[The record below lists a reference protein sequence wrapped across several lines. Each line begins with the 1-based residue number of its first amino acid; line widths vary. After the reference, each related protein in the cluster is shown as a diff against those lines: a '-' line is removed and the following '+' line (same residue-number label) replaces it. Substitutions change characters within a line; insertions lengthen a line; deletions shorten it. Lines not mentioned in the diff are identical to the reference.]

1 MYIHL
6 TVLCR
11 VASESLGRVY
21 HRYTY
26 VKCQS
31 GSIRRGGGARVWAN
45 TMLGVASSRTI
56 ISPGGVIQGGTSLES
71 LSVTLFYRDI
81 IVESECHVV
90 TWPTIRL
97 VSFRRAIRRLLDIS
111 SCCYSNK
118 NMNWDCFFDIEKK
131 RSIYMYILW
140 ILGKKKKRNDW
151 FMPTMNDK
159 IIYRFIV
166 VLIKN
171 GKIYILEIFCIKI
184 YSIIVFQN
192 NGGVFEIC
200 NKSGG
205 WFFIRFS

>member
-1 MYIHL
+1 MPKREHK
-6 TVLCR
+6 
-11 VASESLGRVY
+11 E
-21 HRYTY
+21 
-26 VKCQS
+26 
-31 GSIRRGGGARVWAN
+31 GGGRHEYERTQCWVWRPA
-45 TMLGVASSRTI
+45 RTI

-97 VSFRRAIRRLLDIS
+97 VSFRFVLFRRFLDIS

-140 ILGKKKKRNDW
+140 ILGEKKKRNDW

>member
-1 MYIHL
+1 MSR
-6 TVLCR
+6 R
-11 VASESLGRVY
+11 VRVPG
-21 HRYTY
+21 T
-26 VKCQS
+26 CIS
-31 GSIRRGGGARVWAN
+31 SIYLRKMPKREHKEGGG
-45 TMLGVASSRTI
+45 
-56 ISPGGVIQGGTSLES
+56 GGTSMSEHNAGCGVQPNYYFTRRSYTRWYES
-71 LSVTLFYRDI
+71 RVALGYSFLSRYNCRVGMSRCDLTNN
-81 IVESECHVV
+81 
-90 TWPTIRL
+90 IRF
-97 VSFRRAIRRLLDIS
+97 VSFRRAIHRFLDIS

-140 ILGKKKKRNDW
+140 ILGEKKKRNDW

>member
-1 MYIHL
+1 MPKREHK
-6 TVLCR
+6 
-11 VASESLGRVY
+11 E
-21 HRYTY
+21 
-26 VKCQS
+26 
-31 GSIRRGGGARVWAN
+31 GGGRHEYERTQCWVWRPA
-45 TMLGVASSRTI
+45 RTI

-97 VSFRRAIRRLLDIS
+97 VSFRRAIVIRIKTWIGIVFLTL
-111 SCCYSNK
+111 
-118 NMNWDCFFDIEKK
+118 K
-131 RSIYMYILW
+131 RKEMYICIYILW
-140 ILGKKKKRNDW
+140 ILGEKKKRNDW